1 MDLIDRAKV
10 ERITFQE
17 PSYSDPINVLTEVR
31 DKVRALPAVDAEPV
45 RHGKWIKYAPADFP
59 YPYHHDDYECSVC
72 STLWASKEI
81 KNMHYC
87 PSCGAKMDAKRGEE

>member
-1 MDLIDRAKV
+1 MPKKYYDGFIIFDTLSEHLKGKKLFELIQAFADAKG
-10 ERITFQE
+10 
-17 PSYSDPINVLTEVR
+17 
-31 DKVRALPAVDAEPV
+31 VDAEPV

-72 STLWASKEI
+72 STLWATKEI

-87 PSCGAKMDAKRGEE
+87 PSCGAKMDEVEDETD

>member
-31 DKVRALPAVDAEPV
+31 DKVRALPTVDAIPV
-45 RHGKWIKYAPADFP
+45 KWIEKYIDENPLYQADDFHW
-59 YPYHHDDYECSVC
+59 YIQDMIHDWMEKR
-72 STLWASKEI
+72 KE
-81 KNMHYC
+81 
-87 PSCGAKMDAKRGEE
+87 E